1 MLKVDTQA
9 WTQSPDVLRQQA
21 LTAEHPRS
29 RERFMGLYEISIGKS
44 ATQVGQETGRN
55 PQTVMEWVHR
65 YNSSG
70 PDALIYRHTGG
81 HPPLCPMRVS
91 KP

>member
-1 MLKVDTQA
+1 MLKVDTQT
-9 WTQSPDVLRQQA
+9 WVQSPEELREQA

-29 RERFMGLYEISIGKS
+29 RERFMGLYKISIGKS

-65 YNSSG
+65 YNASG

-81 HPPLCPMRVS
+81 HTPLCQTRVS
-91 KP
+91 KS